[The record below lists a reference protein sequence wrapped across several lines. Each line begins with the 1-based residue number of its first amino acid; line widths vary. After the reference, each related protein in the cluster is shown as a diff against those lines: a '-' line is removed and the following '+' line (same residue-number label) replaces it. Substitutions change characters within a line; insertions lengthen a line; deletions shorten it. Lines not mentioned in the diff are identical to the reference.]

1 MLYRS
6 VQQGAG
12 ASTAPGMPSEQA
24 QDPNPSMASF
34 NTPPRGPMPT
44 EMNMQSANKHD
55 FREPFQDY
63 SSVLTGKFI
72 QGTAVMSSLVLTVRW
87 SSVSELSSGLMLL
100 VIRVLQKWYL
110 LN

>member
-1 MLYRS
+1 MVRRLKHPVYIYSGTGKVIKWPSLYMGVFSVLCRS

-12 ASTAPGMPSEQA
+12 ASTAPGMSSEQP

-44 EMNMQSANKHD
+44 EMSMQSANKHD

-72 QGTAVMSSLVLTVRW
+72 
-87 SSVSELSSGLMLL
+87 
-100 VIRVLQKWYL
+100 
-110 LN
+110 